1 MMNGTLL
8 DGLASASS
16 TIPNGDSSSS
26 TNVFLSLA
34 CSLAVA
40 AISMRPSASRLP
52 QREREATQSSAV
64 TGWPS
69 WKRSPS
75 RKVKDHFILSR
86 LTVYLSTIC
95 GLGWRFASFAKRVS
109 YTM

>member
-16 TIPNGDSSSS
+16 TMPNGDLSSS

-34 CSLAVA
+34 ASLAVA

-52 QREREATQSSAV
+52 QRIREATQSSAV

-69 WKRSPS
+69 WKRRPS
-75 RKVKDHFILSR
+75 RSVNVHFILSR
-86 LTVYLSTIC
+86 LAVYLSTIC
-95 GLGWRFASFAKRVS
+95 GFGCRLASLAKSVS
-109 YTM
+109 